1 MAARA
6 VLQGRQLVDH
16 LGYGGAVK
24 PPADTIGAQ
33 LEVGSAGLDQEV
45 VGVPGMLDL
54 ACTVDV
60 GLFERGNQ
68 DAQAGIVES
77 CHYGV
82 VTEIELG

>member
-1 MAARA
+1 MPFPRSGPLVAWGTAYLLGRA
-6 VLQGRQLVDH
+6 SLDE
-16 LGYGGAVK
+16 
-24 PPADTIGAQ
+24 ADVHTVADD
-33 LEVGSAGLDQEV
+33 VVHRV
-45 VGVPGMLDL
+45 VGVPGLLDL